1 LQGLRRHS
9 RAVAVRAEKDKPSSF
24 FPEAFV
30 NAITVAVKNSPL
42 NAGKLALAKA
52 QAGQYDEAAVKAKI
66 QNLIKDN
73 PVVVFSWSGCP
84 FCKKAK
90 AVLDAAGARYTALE
104 LDELADGKALRAE
117 LAALTGRTSVPNIWI
132 GGANVGGCND
142 GPGIATLQAKG
153 ELEPML
159 RAAGAL

>member
-1 LQGLRRHS
+1 
-9 RAVAVRAEKDKPSSF
+9 VRAEKDKPSSF

-73 PVVVFSWSGCP
+73 PVREACSRNMLVDGALQF
-84 FCKKAK
+84 AA
-90 AVLDAAGARYTALE
+90 AVACLCRRKGLQLCRGVARLVAQ
-104 LDELADGKALRAE
+104 
-117 LAALTGRTSVPNIWI
+117 
-132 GGANVGGCND
+132 D
-142 GPGIATLQAKG
+142 GPGRGGLG
-153 ELEPML
+153 
-159 RAAGAL
+159 GGV